1 MAQFAEQ
8 CAQPSL
14 PVPMLS
20 HTVDLLLQTL
30 RPLASPD
37 EIESVKQSVAE
48 YVWGVVAYD
57 KELTADE

>member
-20 HTVDLLLQTL
+20 HTVDLLLQSL
-30 RPLASPD
+30 RPLATPE
-37 EIESVKQSVAE
+37 EIESVKQSAAE
-48 YVWGVVAYD
+48 YACIATVSLMTLMGGI
-57 KELTADE
+57 